1 MKRQFT
7 RPSAGTV
14 ALWVVLILVLVMI
27 GAAAFLIKTREKEET
42 NGDAEERRVSVQT
55 RILSASHVSD
65 TIRLSGRIESR
76 ERAVVAAEK
85 PGSVAR
91 VMKDRGDRVGQNDL
105 LLQIDASVWNAYL
118 ERARIELADADRD
131 LSRWEQLKAT
141 GDVSDSE
148 LDQIRM
154 RRDLASVAVQ
164 EATVHVENCEVRSP
178 VSGTV
183 NARLIEVGEYA
194 NEGQAVFEV
203 VNTDALKVV
212 LNVPEQDVSSV
223 EIGDSVRFSVA
234 SLDGQAFTGT
244 VSFVAVDAG
253 RTKGTFATE
262 LRVDGQGTQLRPG
275 MIASVQ
281 LDRGIRKG
289 CVAVPLSAVIPKR
302 GEDVVFVV
310 VDGRA
315 AKRVVRIDSI
325 IGDIAILTAG
335 VSPGEHLVIEG
346 QRTLQDGMG
355 VESTTE

>member
-1 MKRQFT
+1 MKRPFT

-27 GAAAFLIKTREKEET
+27 IAAASAIKTRKKEEP
-42 NGDAEERRVSVQT
+42 NGDAVEKLVSVRT
-55 RILSASHVSD
+55 RVLSAGDVAD
-65 TIRLSGRIESR
+65 TINLPGRIESR

-85 PGSVAR
+85 PGRVAR
-91 VMKDRGDRVGQNDL
+91 IVHDRGDRVRKGNL
-105 LLQIDASVWNAYL
+105 LMQIDASVWDAHL
-118 ERARIELADADRD
+118 KRAKIEQDDADR
-131 LSRWEQLKAT
+131 SYARWEKLKAT
-141 GDVSDSE
+141 GDVSGSE
-148 LDQIRM
+148 FDQVRM
-154 RRDLASVAVQ
+154 RRDLAGVAVQ
-164 EATVHVENCEVRSP
+164 EASVHVENCEVRSP

-183 NARLIEVGEYA
+183 NARLIEEGEYA

-212 LNVPEQDVSSV
+212 LNVPEQDV
-223 EIGDSVRFSVA
+223 DSVQTEASMRFSVA
-234 SLDGQAFTGT
+234 SLDEQIFTGT

-262 LRVDGQGTQLRPG
+262 LRVDGQSTQLRPG

-281 LDRGIRKG
+281 LDRGVREG

-302 GEDVVFVV
+302 GEDIVFVI

-315 AKRVVRIDSI
+315 IQRVVRIDAI
-325 IGDIAILTAG
+325 IGNTAILVAG
-335 VSPGEHLVIEG
+335 VSPGEQLVIEG
-346 QRTLQDGMG
+346 QRTLQDGMA